1 MTINPDV
8 ILWIE
13 AALLKHK
20 VALRVGPS
28 QLAHKVG
35 PKWGRSGFYMGMW
48 GPYLSHIAHMGPIW
62 YLRGVMWVCGAHVFP
77 T

>member
-1 MTINPDV
+1 MRKGDRKGERERERERERET
-8 ILWIE
+8 
-13 AALLKHK
+13 
-20 VALRVGPS
+20 